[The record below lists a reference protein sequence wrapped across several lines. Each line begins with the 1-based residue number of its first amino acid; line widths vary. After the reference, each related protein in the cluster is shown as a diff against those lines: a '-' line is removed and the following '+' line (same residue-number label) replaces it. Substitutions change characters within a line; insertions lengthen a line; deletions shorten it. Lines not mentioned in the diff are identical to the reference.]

1 MKRPPLLLGSIVV
14 ALLGLPC
21 SLAGA
26 APALMLAQAAPAQGA
41 ASEAAPVEGAPAEGA
56 KKKRRQPPPSVIP
69 TEETL
74 AAQKQYQAGRY
85 NEAVQLAKA
94 ALGRNE
100 RYTPAMLIMAK
111 AFYKLGKYE
120 WVRTLWETMQKNNA
134 SPAEQAELYGL
145 LAFMEVEKENVPGAI
160 ELLKKSVA
168 ARPENALTWNN
179 LGGMYLT
186 AKNFREAVPTLERAT
201 QLAPTFAKAFLNL
214 GSAYRG
220 VKEYEKAKS
229 AYDRALQ
236 LFSNYADAVFNL
248 GILYLDA
255 DKMPK
260 MDLTAQ
266 MNTAISYLQKYK
278 TMMGPRYS
286 KDDLAEQ
293 YIAEAHEKISKEEK
307 KIEREKKRV
316 EREAQRAAQKT
327 ADPKAKPADDKA
339 APAAPAPE
347 APKK

>member
-1 MKRPPLLLGSIVV
+1 MTRPVQTLLFASALAACLGS
-14 ALLGLPC
+14 ALMGTAFAQDP
-21 SLAGA
+21 APAADA
-26 APALMLAQAAPAQGA
+26 APP
-41 ASEAAPVEGAPAEGA
+41 
-56 KKKRRQPPPSVIP
+56 KKKRQPPPAVIP

-74 AAQKQYQAGRY
+74 AAQKQYQSGRY
-85 NEAVQLAKA
+85 NEAVTLAKA
-94 ALGRNE
+94 ALNRNE

-134 SPAEQAELYGL
+134 SPAEQAEVFNL
-145 LAFMEVEKENVPGAI
+145 LAFMEIEKDNIPGAI
-160 ELLKKSVA
+160 ELLKKAVA

-186 AKNFREAVPTLERAT
+186 AKNFREAVPALERAT
-201 QLAPTFAKAFLNL
+201 QLQPTFAKAFLNL

-220 VKEYEKAKS
+220 NKEYEKAKS

-260 MDLTAQ
+260 MDLVAQ

-278 TMMGPRYS
+278 QMMGPRLT
-286 KDDLAEQ
+286 KEDPAEP
-293 YIAEAHEKISKEEK
+293 YIAEAQEKISKEEK
-307 KIEREKKRV
+307 RLDREKKRL
-316 EREAQRAAQKT
+316 EREAQRAAQKS
-327 ADPKAKPADDKA
+327 APGAKPAEG
-339 APAAPAPE
+339 APPAPE
-347 APKK
+347 APKP